1 MNEEPCIICGRDAL
15 CTAVS
20 GQAETCDYRC
30 DNCGKYIF
38 RNDLNKDD
46 YEDLDGEQRERIANY
61 VREFN
66 KTSGGKWAEFGD
78 IEELW
83 KKIED
88 FNRTRQQEQ

>member
-15 CTAVS
+15 CTNVS
-20 GQAETCDYRC
+20 GQADKRDYRC
-30 DNCGKYIF
+30 ESCGNYF
-38 RNDLNKDD
+38 FQDEQNEDD

-66 KTSGGKWAEFGD
+66 KARGGKWAEFGD

-88 FNRTRQQEQ
+88 FNKEKSKT